1 MLQAID
7 LMYTYPDG
15 PYALRGVSFCVSP
28 GEIVGLIGENGAGK
42 TTLIKCL
49 LGLYQPEG
57 GTVRVDGDCGERTR
71 ERLAYVSGEGASFA
85 LYTPL
90 EAGEFLAEFYP
101 RFELEKYRR
110 LLRFFDLPDR
120 PVRQMSTG
128 QRAQAELAAG
138 FCRGT
143 GYILMDEPFAN
154 KDAFTRQD
162 FLKLMAGGLSDEQ
175 AILLSTHLIQE
186 AEPVISRALILHEGS
201 IARDIDMEELREG
214 GKTLLDVFAEVTGYD
229 PKRAAR
235 LFSQ

>member
-7 LMYTYPDG
+7 LTYTYPDG
-15 PYALRGVSFCVSP
+15 PYALRGVSFSVSP
-28 GEIVGLIGENGAGK
+28 GEIVGLIGENGSGK

-49 LGLYQPEG
+49 LGLYKPDG
-57 GTVRVDGDCGERTR
+57 GEVRVDGETGERIR
-71 ERLAYVSGEGASFA
+71 EQLAYVSGEGASFA

-101 RFELEKYRR
+101 RFEMEKYRR
-110 LLRFFDLPDR
+110 LLRFFELPDR

-138 FCRGT
+138 FCRGAN
-143 GYILMDEPFAN
+143 YLLMDEPFAN

-162 FLKLMAGGLSDEQ
+162 FLKLMAGGITDEQ

-186 AEPVISRALILHEGS
+186 AEPVINRALILHYGS
-201 IARDIDMEELREG
+201 IARDVDMEELRESG
-214 GKTLLDVFAEVTGYD
+214 QTLLDVFAEVTGYD
-229 PKRAAR
+229 SKRAAR
-235 LFSQ
+235 LFT

>member
-1 MLQAID
+1 MLEAID

-15 PYALRGVSFCVSP
+15 PYALRGVSFRIAP
-28 GEIVGLIGENGAGK
+28 GEIVGLIGENGSGK

-49 LGLYQPEG
+49 LGLYKPDG
-57 GTVRVDGDCGERTR
+57 GEVRADGDCGESIR
-71 ERLAYVSGEGASFA
+71 EQLAYVSGEGASFA

-101 RFELEKYRR
+101 RFEMQKYRR
-110 LLRFFDLPDR
+110 LLRFFELPER

-138 FCRGT
+138 FCRGAK
-143 GYILMDEPFAN
+143 YLLMDEPFAN

-186 AEPVISRALILHEGS
+186 AEPVISRALILHDGR
-201 IARDIDMEELREG
+201 IARDVDMEELREG
-214 GKTLLDVFAEVTGYD
+214 GQTLMDVFAQVTGYD

-235 LFSQ
+235 LFT

>member
-1 MLQAID
+1 MLEVID
-7 LMYTYPDG
+7 LTYSYPDG
-15 PYALRGVSFCVSP
+15 PYALRGVSFTIAP
-28 GEIVGLIGENGAGK
+28 GEIVGLIGENGSGK

-49 LGLYQPEG
+49 LGLYKPDG
-57 GTVRVDGDCGERTR
+57 GTVRVDGETGERTR

-101 RFELEKYRR
+101 CFELEKYHR

-143 GYILMDEPFAN
+143 AYILMDEPFAN

-162 FLKLMAGGLSDEQ
+162 FLKLMAGGLGDEQ

-186 AEPVISRALILHEGS
+186 AEPVISRALILHNGS
-201 IARDIDMEELREG
+201 IARDVDMEELREG
-214 GKTLLDVFAEVTGYD
+214 GQSLLDVFAEVTGYD